1 MASAKHHY
9 EARDQLCCFQS
20 RSVTSFTCR
29 KYIVSSG
36 NDNYLSLW
44 NMANPKRNLTLDGHT
59 KKTTAV
65 AFSPNAHV
73 IASSSYDNTVRL
85 WYPGSS
91 IKPQVLKG
99 HTAPVR
105 AV

>member
-1 MASAKHHY
+1 MAPAEHHHQK
-9 EARDQLCCFQS
+9 RNQLSCLQP
-20 RSVTSFTCR
+20 RSVTIFSSR

-44 NMANPKRNLTLDGHT
+44 NIANPKRNLTLDGHT

-65 AFSPNAHV
+65 AFSPNAHI
-73 IASSSYDNTVRL
+73 IASSSFDTTVRL

-91 IKPQVLKG
+91 IKPKVIKG

-105 AV
+105 SV